1 MGFNVST
8 PKVTETIRKHL
19 SLLVNKINK
28 NAFMLNK
35 LIPVSPR
42 LLENSAKIIGA
53 NSLLLNVKDKTEFL

>member
-1 MGFNVST
+1 MDFNVST

-19 SLLVNKINK
+19 SLLVNKIKK

-42 LLENSAKIIGA
+42 PLENPAKIIGA
-53 NSLLLNVKDKTEFL
+53 QCMNSSCQ

>member
-1 MGFNVST
+1 MGFNAST

-19 SLLVNKINK
+19 SLLVNKIKK

-42 LLENSAKIIGA
+42 PLENSAKIIGA
-53 NSLLLNVKDKTEFL
+53 QCMNSSCQ

>member
-1 MGFNVST
+1 MDFNVST

-19 SLLVNKINK
+19 SLLVNKIKK

-53 NSLLLNVKDKTEFL
+53 QCMNSSCQ